1 MGKPYTSSRLES
13 RRLNIK
19 DSQTFAIVHEPI
31 VEHYRLN
38 TTFTGVHHTLS
49 TAEQEIWQFRGIKY
63 ANIPGRFRQSTL
75 NSIFPSVGVDATKYG
90 PKCPQPSLPTR
101 LEDPLI
107 GATSAKA
114 QHATDTFSEFECLN
128 LNITAP
134 ADQRFGSDLPV
145 MVYIHG
151 GGGYSGA
158 NSDWWCDGGS
168 LVKRSLNEG
177 KGVIH
182 VALNYRLSVFGFLGS
197 EEFKQQNGKL
207 NGGNFGLCDIHTALQ
222 WLHHNI
228 PAFGGSATN
237 ITLYGSSAGSLAVQ
251 SLIHST
257 LPAYFRNAILQSQV
271 LGAPLFST
279 PQNLESASAIC
290 EGVKR
295 TLKVET
301 IRQLEDVDAE
311 ELVKAYQSANP
322 RNGLAEVGTIDG
334 EFWDENWRKRLS
346 LPGNVMLGTNAN
358 ESAVIKLISSSSPK
372 PSSQPS
378 TKSILTS
385 FSSVKTEHAD
395 INNLLSAYQISKSSQ
410 EPDLSAHLLD
420 MAEDS
425 MWYSPTHALA
435 QKLRKAGVRT
445 HEYSFAQ
452 GQPFG
457 GEFEGK
463 AAHALEL
470 AYLHGN
476 PAIFKPTANP
486 DEERAVQKE
495 VQSAWVAFAHGTA
508 PPAWSEDEVRI
519 FGRKSARVEME
530 SVSSN
535 GSGEW
540 SSWINGS
547 ESRSTSAKDS
557 ERNGVLTIGGSEYWS
572 DEKRQ
577 GRWAVWSSFGDEE
590 IASLMSVILTALG
603 GLLGQGQQA

>member
-1 MGKPYTSSRLES
+1 MGKPYTSSRLEA

-19 DSQTFAIVHEPI
+19 NSQTFAIVHEPI

-38 TTFTGVHHTLS
+38 TTFTGVHHNIS

-75 NSIFPSVGVDATKYG
+75 NSIFPSVGVDATRYG

-107 GATSAKA
+107 GVTSAKA
-114 QHATDTFSEFECLN
+114 QHAPDTFSEFECLN
-128 LNITAP
+128 LNITTP
-134 ADQRFGSDLPV
+134 AGQRFGSDLPV

-168 LVKRSLNEG
+168 LVKRSLDEG

-197 EEFKQQNGKL
+197 EELKQQNGKL
-207 NGGNFGLCDIHTALQ
+207 NGGNFGLRDIHMALK

-271 LGAPLFST
+271 LGAPLFSA
-279 PQNLESASAIC
+279 PQTLESATQVC
-290 EGVKR
+290 ESVKR
-295 TLKVET
+295 ELQVET
-301 IRQLEDVDAE
+301 VKELEDIDTE
-311 ELVKAYQSANP
+311 KLVKAYQSANP
-322 RNGLAEVGTIDG
+322 RNGLAEIGTIDG
-334 EFWDENWRKRLS
+334 EFWAETWKDRLS

-372 PSSQPS
+372 PSSRPS
-378 TKSILTS
+378 TKSILAS
-385 FSSVKTEHAD
+385 LSSVKTEHGD
-395 INNLLSAYQISKSSQ
+395 INNLLSTYRISKSSQ
-410 EPDLSAHLLD
+410 EPDLSTHLLE
-420 MAEDS
+420 MVEDS

-452 GQPFG
+452 GKPFG

-463 AAHALEL
+463 AVHALEL

-476 PAIFKPTANP
+476 PAFFKPTANS

-495 VQSAWVAFAHGTA
+495 MQSAWLAFAQSTT

-519 FGRKSARVEME
+519 FGNRTKEAE
-530 SVSSN
+530 SVSVE

-540 SSWINGS
+540 SSWINDS
-547 ESRSTSAKDS
+547 ESRGAGDS
-557 ERNGVLTIGGSEYWS
+557 KSNGVLSGSEYWS
-572 DEKRQ
+572 SEKRQ
-577 GRWAVWSSFGDEE
+577 GRWAVWSSFKDEE
-590 IASLMSVILTALG
+590 VASLISVTLTALN
-603 GLLGQGQQA
+603 GLLGQGP